1 MNESIDCVVI
11 GAGVVGLAVARAMA
25 LRGRETLILEAE
37 SAIGTETSSRN
48 SEVIHAGIS
57 YPAGSAKARFCV
69 EGKRLL
75 YEFCEARGV
84 EYRRCGKLIVAADEV
99 QIPALKSIEGMARA
113 NGVTDLTWLNSDEA
127 RALEPE
133 LNAVAALCSP
143 STGIVDSHGL
153 MLALQGEFEKAG
165 GVIAFRSP
173 VQHGVCAGK
182 AIHLEAGS
190 EEIMSFAASIVINCA
205 GLHAQEVSRRIDG
218 VRRRSIPPAYFAK
231 GNYYVLQTRAPFRRL
246 VYPVPE
252 PGGLGVHLTLDLAG
266 QARFGPDVE
275 WVERLDYT
283 VDPARAGR
291 FYDAIRRYWP
301 ALPDGSLQPGYA
313 GIRPKLHGP
322 DGPAADFL
330 IQGPD
335 VHGVQGLVSLY
346 GIESPGLT
354 SALAIA
360 EHVADMTASRMVDPH
375 RITTTSVS
383 STGRTLS

>member
-1 MNESIDCVVI
+1 VSESIECVVI

-25 LRGRETLILEAE
+25 LRGRETLILEAQ

-48 SEVIHAGIS
+48 SEVIHAGIY

-75 YEFCEARGV
+75 YEFCEERGV
-84 EYRRCGKLIVAADEV
+84 EYRRCGKLIVAADDA
-99 QIPALKSIEGMARA
+99 QIPALKSIESRAHA
-113 NGVTDLTWLNSDEA
+113 NGVTDLAWFTADEA
-127 RALEPE
+127 HALEPE
-133 LNAVAALCSP
+133 LNAVAALYSP
-143 STGIVDSHGL
+143 STGIVDSHSF
-153 MLALQGEFEKAG
+153 MLALQGEFEQAG

-173 VQHGVCAGK
+173 LERGECDGE
-182 AIHLEAGS
+182 AIHLEAGPGKS
-190 EEIMSFAASIVINCA
+190 TRFAASVVINCA
-205 GLHAQEVSRRIDG
+205 GLHAQDAAHRIDG
-218 VRRRSIPPAYFAK
+218 VPKSSIPPAYFAK
-231 GNYYVLQTRAPFRRL
+231 GSYFVLQARTPFRRL

-283 VDPARAGR
+283 VDPARAAR
-291 FYDAIRRYWP
+291 FYRAIRRYWP

-322 DGPAADFL
+322 GDPAADFM

-335 VHGVQGLVSLY
+335 VHGVKGLVNLY

-360 EHVADMTASRMVDPH
+360 DHVANLV
-375 RITTTSVS
+375 
-383 STGRTLS
+383 